1 MNCHATNCD
10 KQCEYYYYYRIL
22 NCILLLK
29 SNYVVC
35 QQQKYIARID
45 QHTRKILLLHTYIID
60 RK

>member
-1 MNCHATNCD
+1 MRVLLINF
-10 KQCEYYYYYRIL
+10 RIL

-35 QQQKYIARID
+35 QQQKYIAKID